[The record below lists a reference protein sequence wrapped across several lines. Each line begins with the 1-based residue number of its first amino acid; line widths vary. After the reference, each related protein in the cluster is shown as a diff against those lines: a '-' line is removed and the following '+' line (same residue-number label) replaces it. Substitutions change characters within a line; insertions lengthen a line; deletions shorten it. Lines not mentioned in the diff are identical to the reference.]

1 MILQTIIITWRIARE
16 NDKKLI
22 NFDILH
28 NIILSSYDLLVRV
41 ICQFIIKLTFVVII
55 IRRNHYPLSSKSV
68 GLFLFIPGN
77 QTNDTKFNILLNYYT
92 INWKITMLS
101 EQF

>member
-28 NIILSSYDLLVRV
+28 NIFLSSYDLLVRV
-41 ICQFIIKLTFVVII
+41 IFQFIIKLTLVEII
-55 IRRNHYPLSSKSV
+55 ILCVVNL
-68 GLFLFIPGN
+68 LDCFLFIHGTR
-77 QTNDTKFNILLNYYT
+77 QTMPNY
-92 INWKITMLS
+92 
-101 EQF
+101 